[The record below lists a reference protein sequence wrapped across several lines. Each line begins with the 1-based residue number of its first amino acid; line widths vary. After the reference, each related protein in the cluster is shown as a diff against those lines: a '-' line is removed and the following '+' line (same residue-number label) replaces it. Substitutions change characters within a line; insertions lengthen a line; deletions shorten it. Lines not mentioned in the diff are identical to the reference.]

1 VLDGVFG
8 LELLQVGDW
17 GASREL
23 LACSRTQR
31 QTLITQSAA
40 CPAGA
45 VIARYDALPV
55 QTASVDAVL
64 LPHTLEFDPDPQAL
78 VREADRV
85 LTGEG
90 QLIILGFRP
99 ASLWGLR
106 ARAARGGYPPELK
119 QLLSE
124 RRLRDWLGLLGYQLL
139 PTRHYLYCRPGQAG
153 APDCTRR
160 ILRRGLFNLLPPGA
174 YLIHARKQVYRP
186 ILPRSRFATLL
197 RKRRRVLAGVAQP
210 TTREVP

>member
-1 VLDGVFG
+1 M
-8 LELLQVGDW
+8 
-17 GASREL
+17 
-23 LACSRTQR
+23 
-31 QTLITQSAA
+31 
-40 CPAGA
+40 
-45 VIARYDALPV
+45 
-55 QTASVDAVL
+55 
-64 LPHTLEFDPDPQAL
+64 
-78 VREADRV
+78 READRV

-106 ARAARGGYPPELK
+106 ARAARGGYPPDLK

-139 PTRHYLYCRPGQAG
+139 PTRHYLYCRPWQAG

-186 ILPRSRFATLL
+186 LLPRSRFATLL